1 MSYTLVT
8 GASGFI
14 GSHVCEKLVEKGYK
28 VKALVRESSDKSFLD
43 TLGVEYVYADLR
55 DAKRLKE
62 ALEGVT
68 TVFNCAAK
76 VGVSDIFD
84 KEHAEIN
91 IRGTRNLLEAC
102 IYNNVKKF
110 IHFSTL
116 GVLGIFRDH
125 YNDDETAPYVKS
137 GHPYYDTK
145 IDSERLVLNYYNDR
159 NLPVVVLRPGFVYG
173 TRDRKGLKDLVPH
186 TLKGDIVCVGYG
198 NNDIALTSVN
208 NLVQASMLA
217 LVNDNC
223 IGRVYNITDGTG
235 INMMQYI
242 TELYKI
248 LGIDTKVKKISIP
261 TAKIISKS
269 LNLIYGDPEKN
280 PFNESVVAMVSNSS
294 NFDISRAKKELGY
307 KPVDNFE
314 AELKESVEWYLNNNK
329 KQINYAKFELRNK
342 KIFKALSIASLA
354 GLGVWYINNKISSN
368 KK

>member
-1 MSYTLVT
+1 MSYILVT

-28 VKALVRESSDKSFLD
+28 VKALIRETSDKSFLD
-43 TLGVEYVYADLR
+43 TLGVEYAYADLR
-55 DAKRLKE
+55 DSNRLKE
-62 ALEGVT
+62 ALVDVDI
-68 TVFNCAAK
+68 VFNCAAK

-102 IYNNVKKF
+102 LHNNIKKF
-110 IHFSTL
+110 IHFSSL
-116 GVLGIFRDH
+116 GVLGIFKDH

-145 IDSERLVLNYYNDR
+145 IDSERLVLNYYNDK

-198 NNDIALTSVN
+198 NNDIALTSVK
-208 NLVQASMLA
+208 NLVQASILA
-217 LVNDNC
+217 MENDNC
-223 IGRVYNITDGTG
+223 IGKVYNITDGTG

-248 LGIDTKVKKISIP
+248 LGIKTEVKKISIP
-261 TAKIISKS
+261 TAKIISKA
-269 LNLIYGDPEKN
+269 LNLFFGDPEKN
-280 PFNESVVAMVSNSS
+280 PFNEFVVAMVSNSS
-294 NFDISRAKKELGY
+294 NFDISKAKKELGY
-307 KPVDNFE
+307 NPVDNFE
-314 AELKESVEWYLNNNK
+314 EDLKEAVEWYLKNNV
-329 KQINYAKFELRNK
+329 KQINYAKFEQRNK
-342 KIFKALSIASLA
+342 QIFKALSVVSIV
-354 GLGVWYINNKISSN
+354 GLGVWYINKKISSD